1 MSNDYY
7 ISEEELPDDSEM
19 MAAHDEY
26 FWHKAQQE
34 QDWRDTEPHKRD
46 GYAEFMAEV
55 ADMRRKEIRECGQ

>member
-7 ISEEELPDDSEM
+7 IDDEERIDDSEM

-26 FWHKAQQE
+26 YWHKAQQDE
-34 QDWRDTEPHKRD
+34 RDTEPHKRE